1 MDNQHLQFFD
11 GVSYVDRVIN
21 PVEVKEALGS
31 ATVETIA
38 EAFKQVRDVF
48 QGSWMSMAVCVG
60 LAQEKAGPGESV
72 TEELAKM
79 FEMHKSRISR
89 LGKIYREILLPR
101 FEELG
106 KDAKFYLKEI
116 SFYEAAADA
125 ATRTGEPAIK
135 LLEIA
140 EENKINNPK
149 YSVRKFRDEIK
160 LENNSKYEK
169 GAMSLALDFA
179 NSLSEIATTPD
190 DVIATFLENAVN
202 AEGWV
207 EIAQKIKIISS
218 HIESKFNPNNENRE
232 VL

>member
-1 MDNQHLQFFD
+1 MENQHLQFFD
-11 GVSYVDRVIN
+11 GVSYVDRIIN
-21 PVEVKEALGS
+21 PIEVKESLSS

-60 LAQEKAGPGESV
+60 LAQEKAGPGEAV

-101 FEELG
+101 FEQMG
-106 KDAKFYLKEI
+106 KDAKFYIKEI

-125 ATRTGEPAIK
+125 ATRTGESAIS

-160 LENNSKYEK
+160 LESGDKYSK

-202 AEGWV
+202 AEGWF

-218 HIESKFNPNNENRE
+218 HIESKFKPGEQP
-232 VL
+232 

>member
-1 MDNQHLQFFD
+1 MDNQHLKFFD
-11 GVSYVDRVIN
+11 GVSYVDRIIN
-21 PVEVKEALGS
+21 PVEVKDSLSS

-60 LAQEKAGPGESV
+60 MAQEKAGPGEAV
-72 TEELAKM
+72 TEDLARL

-101 FEELG
+101 FELLG
-106 KDAKFYLKEI
+106 KDAKFYIKEI
-116 SFYEAAADA
+116 SFYEAAVDA
-125 ATRTGEPAIK
+125 ATRTGQPAIE

-160 LENNSKYEK
+160 LDGGGKYEK
-169 GAMSLALDFA
+169 GAISLAVDFA

-202 AEGWV
+202 HDGWI

-218 HIESKFNPNNENRE
+218 HIESRFKQS
-232 VL
+232 